1 MGLLPFQPLV
11 DDYPNRL
18 AAPQPER
25 LQVALAPWMP
35 LVLLLLCLIPRAA
48 MSLRITS
55 ICPDGM
61 IYVTAAK
68 ALEAGNWKSA
78 SGEMSLNIYPAILT
92 VLHRLGLDWEL
103 AASLWGVTV
112 SSLVVLPL
120 WGWVRRQFDDR
131 VALAAC
137 FLYIIH
143 PKFIEWSPEV
153 LRDPTFW
160 FFFTLA
166 IYWLWR
172 AVTEVHYGY
181 FIAGGAAVILASLTR
196 VEGLFLLIPL
206 TLWTFWRYRSLQTN
220 RKKLIIG
227 VVLCIVVLPSLLALA
242 NLIFLFERA
251 GWGALRLNP
260 FGRGFVWL
268 GSLMGRTP
276 ATSMTGIPNEPLTL
290 GQMLWKFFPAMTRGL
305 SPVYALLMFGGIW
318 RWRRVWVRR
327 DHQPLF
333 YVALVVMCGIW
344 VQLWYDR
351 TVCPRYALPIVLM
364 ASPFAALGLLWLINR
379 ILWVAGRLHCSDRVR
394 NATVVTIVA
403 IIAAGNLT
411 DAVLGN
417 ANWLQSRRIA
427 TDLGRWVHA
436 RHSTPPKI
444 AGPVGLTPI
453 VCFYSQSPYRAF
465 RCDASD
471 AFILGMIQKSDAS
484 LVLLQAANP
493 LTEDRCTEI
502 EARLKEVGYVTV
514 DRSDLPP
521 TCSGVHIL
529 TPSNKNQ
536 PVDKVK
542 P

>member
-1 MGLLPFQPLV
+1 
-11 DDYPNRL
+11 
-18 AAPQPER
+18 
-25 LQVALAPWMP
+25 
-35 LVLLLLCLIPRAA
+35 

-92 VLHRLGLDWEL
+92 VLHRLGLDWEF

-318 RWRRVWVRR
+318 RWRRLWVRR

-333 YVALVVMCGIW
+333 YVAHGRYVWHLGSIVVRPHRMPSLCPAHRVDGVAVCRVGTALVHRSIPLGCRSVALQRPRSERNRRRHCGNHRRRKSGRCGVGKRQVAAIAP
-344 VQLWYDR
+344 DR
-351 TVCPRYALPIVLM
+351 DG
-364 ASPFAALGLLWLINR
+364 LGPLG
-379 ILWVAGRLHCSDRVR
+379 ACQTLHP
-394 NATVVTIVA
+394 A
-403 IIAAGNLT
+403 
-411 DAVLGN
+411 
-417 ANWLQSRRIA
+417 
-427 TDLGRWVHA
+427 
-436 RHSTPPKI
+436 
-444 AGPVGLTPI
+444 
-453 VCFYSQSPYRAF
+453 
-465 RCDASD
+465 
-471 AFILGMIQKSDAS
+471 
-484 LVLLQAANP
+484 
-493 LTEDRCTEI
+493 EDRRTG
-502 EARLKEVGYVTV
+502 RPH
-514 DRSDLPP
+514 SDCL
-521 TCSGVHIL
+521 L
-529 TPSNKNQ
+529 LLA
-536 PVDKVK
+536 K
-542 P
+542 PL